1 MTRWLPRVLGQI
13 HELAARRHIRFTLKA
28 ARELAEIGIGLDQE
42 DAAEV
47 IEHLKSTD
55 FAARLVSEYTGEWM
69 YVFKPQIAEVVV
81 YLKLVVRGDC
91 IVVSFHSDE
100 EEDEYA

>member
-1 MTRWLPRVLGQI
+1 MTRWLLRVLGQI

-47 IEHLKSTD
+47 IEHLTSAD

-91 IVVSFHSDE
+91 IVVSFHSDR
-100 EEDEYA
+100 EDEDE